1 MPEQL
6 PEKSTPEAVT
16 DPVVRRLREYVSA
29 LMALIVISGTVVMV
43 IQAFNHLGTP
53 DEFARV
59 KDLLLFINPLLGV
72 VIGYYFNKVTSEA
85 RAETAE
91 TTAKSA
97 MANAQQAAEA
107 RNVAETEAKQARS
120 EAQEVKGALKE
131 VGQATEKMLA
141 QMPAPA
147 VGVLSAEEGGEQV
160 EDARLELKMAWKR
173 AKRLVE

>member
-6 PEKSTPEAVT
+6 PEKPTPEAVA
-16 DPVVRRLREYVSA
+16 DPAIRRLREYVSA
-29 LMALIVISGTVVMV
+29 SMALIVIFGVVVMM
-43 IQAFNHLGTP
+43 IQALNHLGTP
-53 DEFARV
+53 DEFARM
-59 KDLLLFINPLLGV
+59 KDLLLFVNPLLGV
-72 VIGYYFNKVTSEA
+72 VIGYYFNRATSEA

-97 MANAQQAAEA
+97 MANAQQASEA
-107 RNVAETEAKQARS
+107 RNTAESEAREAKS
-120 EAQEVKGALKE
+120 EAKEVKTALKE

-147 VGVLSAEEGGEQV
+147 VGVLGAEQGGEQG
-160 EDARLELKMAWKR
+160 EDARLELKMAWNR

>member
-6 PEKSTPEAVT
+6 PEKPPSEAVI
-16 DPVVRRLREYVSA
+16 DPAVRRLREYVSA
-29 LMALIVISGTVVMV
+29 LMALIVILGTVVMMV
-43 IQAFNHLGTP
+43 QAFNHLGTP

-72 VIGYYFNKVTSEA
+72 VIGYYFNRATSEA

-91 TTAKSA
+91 TTAKGA
-97 MANAQQAAEA
+97 MADAQQAAEA
-107 RNVAETEAKQARS
+107 RNMAAAEAKEAKR

-131 VGQATEKMLA
+131 VGQAADKMLA

-147 VGVLSAEEGGEQV
+147 VGVLGAEEGGEPV
-160 EDARLELKMAWKR
+160 EDARLELKMAWNR

>member
-1 MPEQL
+1 MPEEL
-6 PEKSTPEAVT
+6 PQQSASEVIT
-16 DPVVRRLREYVSA
+16 DVAMRRLREYVSA
-29 LMALIVISGTVVMV
+29 LIALLIILSTLVMM

-97 MANAQQAAEA
+97 MANAQQASEA
-107 RNVAETEAKQARS
+107 RNAAEAEAKEAKS
-120 EAQEVKGALKE
+120 EAKEVKTALKE

-160 EDARLELKMAWKR
+160 EDARLELKMAWNR

>member
-6 PEKSTPEAVT
+6 PEKSTSEAVT
-16 DPVVRRLREYVSA
+16 DPAVRRLREYVSA
-29 LMALIVISGTVVMV
+29 FMALIVILGTVVMV

-59 KDLLLFINPLLGV
+59 KDLLLFVNPLLGV
-72 VIGYYFNKVTSEA
+72 VIGYYFNRVTSEA

-91 TTAKSA
+91 TAAKGA

-107 RNVAETEAKQARS
+107 RNVAEAVAKEAKG

-131 VGQATEKMLA
+131 VGQAAEKMMA
-141 QMPAPA
+141 QVSAPA
-147 VGVLSAEEGGEQV
+147 VGVLGAEEGGEPV
-160 EDARLELKMAWKR
+160 EDARLELKMAWNR